1 MQETYARQLL
11 KEIIDKY
18 GTRYSFSKLA
28 RDIEVTHVTTI
39 DYLELLEQ
47 SFILTIL
54 HAYDFNK
61 KGVKFKGAKKVYL
74 QDPFIF
80 YALKSYLTGRDVN
93 DVIAETL
100 EEEESLSKIAEGVV
114 SNHLATTQEKPL
126 MKEKDTF
133 LWFYYDT
140 KGREIDN
147 IMKINSTYIAIET
160 KYKSEVNFKDITRI
174 PK

>member
-1 MQETYARQLL
+1 M
-11 KEIIDKY
+11 
-18 GTRYSFSKLA
+18 
-28 RDIEVTHVTTI
+28 
-39 DYLELLEQ
+39 
-47 SFILTIL
+47 
-54 HAYDFNK
+54 
-61 KGVKFKGAKKVYL
+61 
-74 QDPFIF
+74 
-80 YALKSYLTGRDVN
+80 
-93 DVIAETL
+93 
-100 EEEESLSKIAEGVV
+100 SKIVEGVV
-114 SNHLATTQEKPL
+114 SNHLATTQEKTL